1 MLCNYLQNV
10 VAITYIFVLQL
21 STFLFYNKHSW
32 DNGCYYSDFRYVR
45 ETLYKK
51 RTGEFFICGDGGA
64 ASCYAGSCDGNS
76 TCYGEAI
83 IPLSLQD
90 AKEWVERKLDA
101 DTYVELFGEVE
112 E

>member
-1 MLCNYLQNV
+1 MKKIINGKM
-10 VAITYIFVLQL
+10 
-21 STFLFYNKHSW
+21 YNTETATEVGSW
-32 DNGCYYSDFRYVR
+32 DNGCFYSDFHYCR

-51 RTGEFFICGDGGA
+51 RTGEFFICGEGGA
-64 ASCYAGSCDGNS
+64 ASCYAESCDGNS
-76 TCYGEAI
+76 TCYGETI
-83 IPLSLQD
+83 MPLSLQD